1 MRTKSSGLT
10 LSAIALLLLVVLAGC
25 SDGPPRLRSISV
37 SPSTATITQSAP
49 NSTSKVHVNSA
60 VLDQQQFTA
69 TGLFGNG
76 STTDITGQVTWSSS
90 NTAVATISS
99 SGLATAVGPGTTT
112 ITATLLGVSGTA
124 TLTVTTV
131 VSVTVTPANPTIAS
145 GATEQFVATA
155 TITNADGTP
164 GTMDV
169 SSDPST
175 TWTSLP
181 TTVATITATGL
192 ATGAAQGTSTISATF
207 GNATG
212 STTLTV
218 GAARALSL
226 VLTPATANIAVG
238 NTVAFTALELWT
250 DGTHPLSGTVTWSS
264 DTAATATINPAT
276 GVALA
281 AGIGTANITATEG
294 SLTGTAAVTVVAAQ
308 ARYAYLSNQGDS
320 TISQYSVS
328 AATGAFTPLTPA
340 TVPAQIPQQV
350 VVSPNGLFAYS
361 ISQTP
366 PTSSAVL
373 FHIDPTT
380 GLLSPS
386 APSVATQVGT
396 GGFNHA
402 AIDPTGQFLFVV
414 DYNGDGSVAGTV
426 GSYSIDQISG
436 ALTLVNT
443 VATGKGPTDV
453 LVDHTG
459 KYLYVT
465 NNADNNISE
474 YSIATDGTL
483 AALTPATVDG
493 VDGPQFGAVD
503 PANKYVYI
511 PNGNPT
517 PGTVSVYS
525 IGTGGVLTSVLTT
538 LTVPSAPVITGST
551 FLVNAAVDPT
561 NKYVYFLDSPV
572 TTGAVYGFNVTG
584 TGALGAALPSSP
596 YALSTSASDGTAPIG
611 IAIDPTGTL
620 VAVDNNGNG
629 DISLL
634 QDATTTGALTLSPT
648 SPVVTGG
655 GTGVTNPAF
664 VVFYIAP

>member
-49 NSTSKVHVNSA
+49 NNTSKVHVNSA

-99 SGLATAVGPGTTT
+99 SGLATAVGPGSTT

-164 GTMDV
+164 GMMDV

-175 TWTSLP
+175 TWLSGSTN
-181 TTVATITATGL
+181 VATITSTGL
-192 ATGAAQGTSTISATF
+192 ATGAAQGSSTISATF

-218 GAARALSL
+218 GPAHALSL

-281 AGIGTANITATEG
+281 TGTGTATITATEG

-308 ARYAYLSNQGDS
+308 ARYAYLANRGDS
-320 TISQYSVS
+320 TISQYSVN
-328 AATGAFTPLTPA
+328 AATGTFTALNPS
-340 TVPAQIPQQV
+340 TVVASLPEQV
-350 VVSPNGLFAYS
+350 VVSPNRLFAYC
-361 ISQTP
+361 ICVTTP
-366 PTSSAVL
+366 TTSAIL
-373 FHIDPTT
+373 FNVDPTT
-380 GLLSPS
+380 GLLSQPTPAVS
-386 APSVATQVGT
+386 TSVGT
-396 GGFNHA
+396 GGPNYA
-402 AIDPTGQFLFVV
+402 AIDPTGQFLFVN
-414 DYNGDGSVAGTV
+414 DYNGGVLPGTV
-426 GSYSIDQISG
+426 ASYSIDQVTG
-436 ALTLVNT
+436 ALTQVNS
-443 VATGKGPTDV
+443 VVTGVGPTGV
-453 LVDHTG
+453 MVDHTG

-465 NNADNNISE
+465 NNLDNTISE
-474 YSIATDGTL
+474 YSIAADGTL
-483 AALTPATVDG
+483 APLTPAIVGG
-493 VDGPQFGAVD
+493 VDGPEYGAID

-511 PNGNPT
+511 PNGNPNV
-517 PGTVSVYS
+517 GTVSIYS
-525 IGTGGVLTSVLTT
+525 IGAGGVLTSVLSGA
-538 LTVPSAPVITGST
+538 SAPVIPGTS
-551 FLVNAAVDPT
+551 FLVNAAVDPA
-561 NKYVYFLDSPV
+561 NKYVYFLDSPI
-572 TTGAVYGFNVTG
+572 TTGAVYGFNTTG

-596 YALSTSASDGTAPIG
+596 YALSTSATDGTAPIG

-634 QDATTTGALTLSPT
+634 QDVPTTGQLTLSPS
-648 SPVVTGG
+648 SPVLTGSG
-655 GTGVTNPAF
+655 NASTNPAF